1 MSEEFNPYR
10 VWLGIPLDEQP
21 PNHYRLLGLALFEQD
36 PVVIE
41 NAADRQMAHVRTFQS
56 GPNAA
61 TSQQILNELSEARL
75 CLLKTD
81 TKESYDAQLQIQ
93 IDPEPVSDNPPP
105 EDLSAYSA
113 ARVAQPVAEHSAPI
127 AEPVQQP
134 VSQTPIPGTPP
145 PPPTTTVNSIPKPT
159 IRTRSRRSA
168 VSGRHQSNSGIGIL
182 LIFGLILGV
191 AALLIVLLF
200 LMEKS

>member
-36 PVVIE
+36 PDVIE
-41 NAADRQMAHVRTFQS
+41 NAANRQMAHIRTFQS

-81 TKESYDAQLQIQ
+81 TKNSYDAQLQAQ
-93 IDPEPVSDNPPP
+93 IEPLTTSDSPPLV
-105 EDLSAYSA
+105 DLTAYSA
-113 ARVAQPVAEHSAPI
+113 APEAQLDTQLPTASNL
-127 AEPVQQP
+127 
-134 VSQTPIPGTPP
+134 TPP
-145 PPPTTTVNSIPKPT
+145 PIAAANPIPKPT

-168 VSGRHQSNSGIGIL
+168 ASGRHQSSSGTGIL
-182 LIFGLILGV
+182 LIVGLTLGV
-191 AALLIVLLF
+191 AALIIVLFF
-200 LMEKS
+200 LMEQS

>member
-10 VWLGIPLDEQP
+10 IWLGIPLDEQP

-36 PVVIE
+36 PDVIE
-41 NAADRQMAHVRTFQS
+41 NAANRQMAHVRTFQS

-75 CLLKTD
+75 CLLKTA
-81 TKESYDAQLQIQ
+81 TKEPYDAQLQMQ
-93 IDPEPVSDNPPP
+93 MGPEAVSNNALL
-105 EDLSAYSA
+105 EDLSAYSSPP
-113 ARVAQPVAEHSAPI
+113 VAQPAAQDSVPI
-127 AEPVQQP
+127 AESAQQS
-134 VSQTPIPGTPP
+134 VSQTPVLRTPP
-145 PPPTTTVNSIPKPT
+145 PPPTTTVNSAPKPI

-182 LIFGLILGV
+182 LILGLILGV
-191 AALLIVLLF
+191 AALLFVLLF
-200 LMEKS
+200 LMKKK

>member
-75 CLLKTD
+75 CLLKTA
-81 TKESYDAQLQIQ
+81 TKEPYDSQLQMQ
-93 IDPEPVSDNPPP
+93 MGPEALSDNPLL
-105 EDLSAYSA
+105 EDLSAYSSA
-113 ARVAQPVAEHSAPI
+113 QVAEPVAQDSVPI
-127 AEPVQQP
+127 AESVQQP
-134 VSQTPIPGTPP
+134 VSQTPVPRTPP
-145 PPPTTTVNSIPKPT
+145 PPPTTTINSAPKPI

-182 LIFGLILGV
+182 LIVGIILGV
-191 AALLIVLLF
+191 AALLFVLLF
-200 LMEKS
+200 LMKKI

>member
-93 IDPEPVSDNPPP
+93 INPEPVSDNPPP

-113 ARVAQPVAEHSAPI
+113 AHVAQPVAEHSAPI

-134 VSQTPIPGTPP
+134 VSQTGSQAGRQLASQPASQPATQPASQPHSQPARQRSHTSSEPARKPAKQRACQPGRQPP
-145 PPPTTTVNSIPKPT
+145 EQI
-159 IRTRSRRSA
+159 
-168 VSGRHQSNSGIGIL
+168 
-182 LIFGLILGV
+182 
-191 AALLIVLLF
+191 
-200 LMEKS
+200 